1 MPWPFSFGSQWLIDQ
16 KFMNVAEIADRYE
29 SVTLEQVNAVLEKYP
44 LTENMTLVVGPN
56 MDLVPA

>member
-1 MPWPFSFGSQWLIDQ
+1 
-16 KFMNVAEIADRYE
+16 MNVAEIADRYE